1 MLKAVKAEAN
11 KKFREISDEVKMMG
25 YAIKL
30 CSWYDRARQLGPK
43 KRLTPPFL
51 GAFLEM
57 LQRSDINF
65 KSLV

>member
-11 KKFREISDEVKMMG
+11 KKFRERSNMVKIMG
-25 YAIKL
+25 YEIKL
-30 CSWYDRARQLGPK
+30 CSRYDRARQLGSK
-43 KRLTPPFL
+43 KSLTLFL

-57 LQRSDINF
+57 LQRSDVNF